1 MSACCA
7 GRIGERGASL
17 VEYVLLLSLVA
28 LACFAALKFFGT
40 QTAVPYSG
48 AAMGSRVR
56 LRLRSKAPE
65 RVGWAPHLSD
75 APTVDE
81 VAHC

>member
-1 MSACCA
+1 VNYAHSARA
-7 GRIGERGASL
+7 SQKISAFYAAVLRRSNDERAASL

-48 AAMGSRVR
+48 AASG
-56 LRLRSKAPE
+56 LQ
-65 RVGWAPHLSD
+65 G
-75 APTVDE
+75 
-81 VAHC
+81 

>member
-1 MSACCA
+1 MSQLTSSTGSPPVYYALSA
-7 GRIGERGASL
+7 RASQKISAFHERVLRRRIDERGASL

-48 AAMGSRVR
+48 AASG
-56 LRLRSKAPE
+56 LQ
-65 RVGWAPHLSD
+65 G
-75 APTVDE
+75 
-81 VAHC
+81 